1 MKKPEFPKPQ
11 IIHEGL
17 LPEQDTIET
26 KPMNRKSSPIDPADY
41 ITIFIILVFVLM
53 FVGAPLVG
61 ISRVITTQ
69 QALNQECKTNYN
81 FIQVALS
88 GDNLA
93 RLCQIKNQTVTIK

>member
-1 MKKPEFPKPQ
+1 
-11 IIHEGL
+11 
-17 LPEQDTIET
+17 
-26 KPMNRKSSPIDPADY
+26 MNRKSSFDLFGFIS
-41 ITIFIILVFVLM
+41 IFIIFAVALM

-81 FIQVALS
+81 FLQVALA

-93 RLCQIKNQTVTIK
+93 RLCQIKNQQITIK

>member
-1 MKKPEFPKPQ
+1 M
-11 IIHEGL
+11 
-17 LPEQDTIET
+17 D
-26 KPMNRKSSPIDPADY
+26 RKSSPIDPADY

>member
-1 MKKPEFPKPQ
+1 
-11 IIHEGL
+11 
-17 LPEQDTIET
+17 
-26 KPMNRKSSPIDPADY
+26 MNRKSSFDLFGFIPIFM
-41 ITIFIILVFVLM
+41 IFAVALM

-81 FIQVALS
+81 FLQVALA

-93 RLCQIKNQTVTIK
+93 RLCQIKNQTIIVK